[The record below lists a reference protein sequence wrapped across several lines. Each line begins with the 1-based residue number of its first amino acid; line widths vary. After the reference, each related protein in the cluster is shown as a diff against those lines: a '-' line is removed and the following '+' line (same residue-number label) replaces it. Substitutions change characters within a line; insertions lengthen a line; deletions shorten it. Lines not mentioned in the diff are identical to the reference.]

1 MTNAQLNSKAARKP
15 TTMTKKK
22 EIELARKFFDLIF
35 REVENG
41 EDVIYDFINPECR
54 YKTLCDKLNNET
66 VKEVLELGFKQKY
79 GEEWH
84 GGRGEQDNVNPLY
97 DAKAV
102 GNAAAMREVLEALS
116 AWANIVKDNP
126 KDKTAME
133 CVGFVETVVS
143 SALAAPPRNC
153 DVGNEEEQAQRI
165 DAFCKSHGTDQNGCY
180 RCEEC
185 PLLEI
190 DRCELK
196 WAQMPYEANEKGEV
210 DDSNG

>member
-1 MTNAQLNSKAARKP
+1 
-15 TTMTKKK
+15 MTKKK

-41 EDVIYDFINPECR
+41 EDVIYDFIDPECR

-84 GGRGEQDNVNPLY
+84 EGKGEQDNVDPLY
-97 DAKAV
+97 DAKAA
-102 GNAAAMREVLEALS
+102 GNAAAMREALKRLLNLAYEVQDLNSEDGPKTSVPTQFIIDVTKSALS
-116 AWANIVKDNP
+116 
-126 KDKTAME
+126 
-133 CVGFVETVVS
+133 
-143 SALAAPPRNC
+143 APPRNC
-153 DVGNEEEQAQRI
+153 DVGNEEEQAQRM

-185 PLLEI
+185 PLLKI

-196 WAQMPYEANEKGEV
+196 WAQMPYESQNKKADMRSIN
-210 DDSNG
+210 DL